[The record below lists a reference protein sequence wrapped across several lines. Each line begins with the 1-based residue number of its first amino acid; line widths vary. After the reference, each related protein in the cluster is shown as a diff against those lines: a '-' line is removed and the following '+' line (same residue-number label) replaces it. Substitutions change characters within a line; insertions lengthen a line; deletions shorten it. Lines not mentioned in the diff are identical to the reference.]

1 MTFLVQHLRS
11 GEYAKRPQPL
21 DLAEGQLAI
30 NYNNDS
36 VGLFFRTDSGELVKA
51 GPTYVGTSAP
61 PQINYT
67 ERSIGEMWLDTS
79 GATPTLKVYTS
90 SGWVATNGASGSV
103 TTASI
108 ADGAVTASKLAADS
122 VTTAKIL
129 DSAVTSAK
137 IASGA
142 VGVSKFSYDA
152 TILPTADNTYDLG
165 SSSYRVANFYAS
177 NVYTGDLHMKNEK
190 GDWTL
195 IEEEEFIKIR
205 NNRTGAEFRIV
216 MEAI

>member
-36 VGLFFRTDSGELVKA
+36 VGLFFRTDSGELIKA
-51 GPTYVGTSAP
+51 GPAYVGTAAP

-79 GATPTLKVYTS
+79 GTTPTLKVYTS
-90 SGWVATNGASGSV
+90 SGWVATNGAAGSV

-108 ADGAVTASKLAADS
+108 EDGAVTTAKLAADS
-122 VTTAKIL
+122 VTTDKIVNG
-129 DSAVTSAK
+129 AVTAAK

-152 TILPTADNTYDLG
+152 TILPAADNTYDLG
-165 SSSYRVANFYAS
+165 SSLYRVANFYAN

-195 IEEEEFIKIR
+195 IEESEFIKIR
-205 NNRTGAEFRIV
+205 NNKTGAEFRIV